1 MTTLNP
7 LGFIDIET
15 SRDAVSF
22 MRYFDIYDM
31 LCSVH
36 FH

>member
-7 LGFIDIET
+7 LGFIDET

-22 MRYFDIYDM
+22 VRYFDMYDI
-31 LCSVH
+31 LYSVH